1 MYRGNNAYKE
11 PLTTPEYYGCYEE
24 KDKLVDSSNW
34 FDRLEAAKEG
44 YAPEILQ
51 YDSDNIVRATVAL
64 NGQSYDLVNDANP
77 MVQAAI
83 AFAAITDESFLP
95 HFPKGDVIA
104 RMNVIS
110 GGNKVIDQFKNIN
123 GEYDMLKVK
132 AENSIRADNIESSK
146 RVLAMWDNDGYSTN
160 ENTKGAYDAEMH
172 RMEELSLFQ
181 TVYSGVLQKI
191 YDDKDKLGISLSD
204 VPEHIKLDVTNK
216 LNEDLS
222 FTQKAALSQAR
233 KIQAERD

>member
-1 MYRGNNAYKE
+1 MYRENNPYKE

-24 KDKLVDSSNW
+24 KDKLVDSPNW
-34 FDRLEAAKEG
+34 TDRLEAAKEG

-51 YDSDNIVRATVAL
+51 YDSEPIVRARVAL
-64 NGQSYDLVNDANP
+64 NGQSYDLVSDANP

-83 AFAAITDESFLP
+83 AFSAITDESFLP

-110 GGNKVIDQFKNIN
+110 GVDRVIDQFKNIN

-132 AENSIRADNIESSK
+132 AENSFRADNIKSSK
-146 RVLAMWDNDGYSTN
+146 NILAMWDKDGYSTK
-160 ENTKGAYDAEMH
+160 ENTKGAYDAELH

-181 TVYSGVLQKI
+181 TIYSGVLEKI
-191 YDDKDKLGISLSD
+191 YNDRDKLSISLNE
-204 VPEHIKLDVTNK
+204 VPEHIKNNVANK

-233 KIQAERD
+233 RLQAERE

>member
-1 MYRGNNAYKE
+1 MYRENNAYKE
-11 PLTTPEYYGCYEE
+11 ALTAPEYYGCYEE
-24 KDKLVDSSNW
+24 KDKLVDSPKW
-34 FDRLEAAKEG
+34 TDRLQAAKEG

-51 YDSDNIVRATVAL
+51 YDFEPIVRATVAL
-64 NGQSYDLVNDANP
+64 NGQSYDLVSDANP

-83 AFAAITDESFLP
+83 AFSAITDESFLP

-110 GGNKVIDQFKNIN
+110 GVERVIDQFKNIN

-132 AENSIRADNIESSK
+132 SENSIRADNIESSK
-146 RVLAMWDNDGYSTN
+146 RVLAIWDNDGYSTK
-160 ENTKGAYDAEMH
+160 ENTKGAYDAELH

-181 TVYSGVLQKI
+181 TIYNGVLQKI
-191 YDDKDKLGISLSD
+191 YDDRDKSGISLNY
-204 VPEHIKLDVTNK
+204 VPEHIKKDVVNK

-233 KIQAERD
+233 KVQVERE